1 MWVSRNSARFSI
13 YFLSLYFNQVC
24 SFEINNLCYNLFLS
38 MLLFAKICPH
48 KVMEFAIISIVIFF
62 FHNCESLGIYL
73 HKVWYLRLKDLNPSI
88 TIGVHYTFRCPWL
101 ILRSTSHSYYPC
113 LHYFK
118 IFIINSFI
126 VLFTRSKKINS
137 TYHTTNFL
145 VSLI

>member
-73 HKVWYLRLKDLNPSI
+73 HKVWYLRVKYLNPCLLHMQMALFDF
-88 TIGVHYTFRCPWL
+88 GLNF
-101 ILRSTSHSYYPC
+101 TSSLSMFALFSNCHN
-113 LHYFK
+113 K
-118 IFIINSFI
+118 FIYCVIDKEERKTI
-126 VLFTRSKKINS
+126 VLTIQQIF
-137 TYHTTNFL
+137 
-145 VSLI
+145 